1 VSAAVNPWFWGW
13 ISLVVVF
20 ALGEAFTGGLLILP
34 WAFGA
39 AVAAL
44 LEALRLPI
52 AWQWIAFVAVSFVLT
67 VLAQRLIVRR
77 GR

>member
-1 VSAAVNPWFWGW
+1 MNPWFWSW

-20 ALGEAFTGGLLILP
+20 ALAEAFTGGLLILP

-44 LEALRLPI
+44 LDALRLPVS
-52 AWQWIAFVAVSFVLT
+52 WQWIAFLGVSCVLT
-67 VLAQRLIVRR
+67 VLGQRLIVRR
-77 GR
+77 RD

>member
-1 VSAAVNPWFWGW
+1 MNPWFWGW
-13 ISLVVVF
+13 MSLVVVF

-52 AWQWIAFVAVSFVLT
+52 AWQWIAFIAVSSVLT
-67 VLAQRLIVRR
+67 VLGQRLIIRR
-77 GR
+77 RN